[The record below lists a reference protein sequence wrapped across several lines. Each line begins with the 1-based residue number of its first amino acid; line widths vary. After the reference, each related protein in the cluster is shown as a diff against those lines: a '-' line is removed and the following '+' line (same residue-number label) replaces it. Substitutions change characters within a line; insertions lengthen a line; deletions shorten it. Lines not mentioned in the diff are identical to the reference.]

1 MSKALPAPH
10 TPSPILNKRTEWTL
24 AMHVVVSICLIGI
37 AAHLLPTCK
46 QWKAI
51 VCSTIGCCEMQKN
64 MMSENP
70 SSLTH
75 ISNHF
80 VSSAVQLPT
89 QDNDQRVAG
98 LKHPWQMQDFS
109 WYINSLAV
117 YSSAAAVSHSAVCSV
132 ALPPHLLFV
141 YICLC
146 VSKENKRPV
155 YHVTGNQHW
164 GVLSLCVCWGKTLP
178 LSLLFSHSS
187 WIVNF

>member
-1 MSKALPAPH
+1 
-10 TPSPILNKRTEWTL
+10 
-24 AMHVVVSICLIGI
+24 MHVVVSICLIGI
-37 AAHLLPTCK
+37 GAHLLPTCK

-51 VCSTIGCCEMQKN
+51 VCSTIGCCETQKN

-80 VSSAVQLPT
+80 VSSAVQLPI

-109 WYINSLAV
+109 WYINSPVV
-117 YSSAAAVSHSAVCSV
+117 YSSAAVSHSAVCSV

-146 VSKENKRPV
+146 VSEENKRPV
-155 YHVTGNQHW
+155 YHVPGNQHW
-164 GVLSLCVCWGKTLP
+164 GVLSLCVCWGKTPLASSSLTPHELWTSKPRQLNESRSLP
-178 LSLLFSHSS
+178 RIQLEDL
-187 WIVNF
+187 N